1 MLEPKKGCKQVKAR
15 SGWCVIA
22 GSHPVDG
29 WPCDNLTHQPPSP
42 LCVQLHKRINKRT
55 HNNSRPV
62 LWKGDPAQLRM
73 RHSLYVIAVAMS
85 EPVLLFFLTMLCCP
99 DFNNLQKRVFFLS
112 KLVQSCFFIILWLDE
127 IWICLHGNH
136 HIWFL
141 FTCCHAPSIP
151 ITRHYNHQ

>member
-1 MLEPKKGCKQVKAR
+1 MKAR
-15 SGWCVIA
+15 SSWCVKA

-29 WPCDNLTHQPPSP
+29 WPCDNLTHQLPSP

-55 HNNSRPV
+55 RINSRPV
-62 LWKGDPAQLRM
+62 ASQKEQGGSRAAQNATV
-73 RHSLYVIAVAMS
+73 SLCYCSM
-85 EPVLLFFLTMLCCP
+85 PVPVYFYFFIMLCCP
-99 DFNNLQKRVFFLS
+99 DFNNLQLGGRYLFFSPS
-112 KLVQSCFFIILWLDE
+112 KLSNHVSSLLSGWMK
-127 IWICLHGNH
+127 IWICHHGDH